1 MKTNAVYFGGSRHQK
16 NISYQQVR
24 SVVHMAATLGYSAHV
39 GCQFGA
45 DQAVI
50 SAGQSFLPVHVF
62 AVAPKA
68 SAPAHVLNAVVA
80 SVTYSA
86 GGTSAPEP
94 ARYLLR
100 SIAAFQGCSQA
111 VFFSPGA
118 GSLAVARECV
128 RSGLQVFAFCAGGLP
143 PVGKPPKTAGAWVP
157 SSFMGFECWQW
168 QAPSQ
173 PSLF

>member
-1 MKTNAVYFGGSRHQK
+1 MPSIYFGGSRHQK
-16 NISYQQVR
+16 NINYQQVR

-62 AVAPKA
+62 VVAPKA

-86 GGTSAPEP
+86 GGSTAPDH

-111 VFFSPGA
+111 VFFNPGT

-128 RSGLQVFAFCAGGLP
+128 RSGLSVFAFQQEP
-143 PVGKPPKTAGAWVP
+143 PARVP
-157 SSFMGFECWQW
+157 SVSGQWVASSFFGFQCWQW
-168 QAPSQ
+168 SAPKQ
-173 PSLF
+173 ISLF